1 MSRSARSS
9 TPWIFWPV
17 AAAWDLIAF
26 VLRLTG
32 RLVGFT
38 VGLILVAVGGV
49 LTLTV
54 ILLPIGLPL
63 LVVGFLLMVRSVFT
77 IF

>member
-1 MSRSARSS
+1 
-9 TPWIFWPV
+9 
-17 AAAWDLIAF
+17 
-26 VLRLTG
+26 LRLTG
-32 RLVGFT
+32 RLIGFT

>member
-1 MSRSARSS
+1 MSRCARSS

-17 AAAWDLIAF
+17 AAVWDLIAF

-32 RLVGFT
+32 RLIGFT

>member
-17 AAAWDLIAF
+17 AAVWDLIAF

-32 RLVGFT
+32 RLIGFT

>member
-1 MSRSARSS
+1 MSRSARSF

-17 AAAWDLIAF
+17 AAVWDLIAF

-32 RLVGFT
+32 RLIGFT